1 MKALLEP
8 EKNGLDKMPTV
19 RSWLRNAEAARA
31 ATVNT
36 LHSEDAGPATVRCLA
51 EQNVLLQLAH
61 LRTHP
66 AVAAGLARNTL
77 FLQGWFYDIGTGEIS
92 VLDEQTRTS
101 VPISGVIEKLQ
112 EQTEQETA

>member
-1 MKALLEP
+1 MKALLDP
-8 EKNGLDKMPTV
+8 EKAGLDKMPTV
-19 RSWLRNAEAARA
+19 RSWRRNAEAARA
-31 ATVNT
+31 ATLNT
-36 LHSEDAGPATVRCLA
+36 FRSDDAGPATVRCLA

-77 FLQGWFYDIGTGEIS
+77 FLQGWFYDIGTGEVS

-101 VPISGVIEKLQ
+101 VPINNVIEQMQK
-112 EQTEQETA
+112 QTEQETA

>member
-1 MKALLEP
+1 LL
-8 EKNGLDKMPTV
+8 NRT
-19 RSWLRNAEAARA
+19 S
-31 ATVNT
+31 
-36 LHSEDAGPATVRCLA
+36 
-51 EQNVLLQLAH
+51 LLQLAH

-92 VLDEQTRTS
+92 VLDEQTRTT
-101 VPISGVIEKLQ
+101 VPISGIIEKLQ